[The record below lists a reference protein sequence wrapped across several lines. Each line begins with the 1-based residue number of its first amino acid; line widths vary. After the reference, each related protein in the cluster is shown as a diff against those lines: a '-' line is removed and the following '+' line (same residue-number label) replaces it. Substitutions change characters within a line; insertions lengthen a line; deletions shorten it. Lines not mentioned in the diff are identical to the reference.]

1 MKRKLPA
8 SMERTVDM
16 DSLADLKKELEE
28 EAETQNVPILR
39 EEERQ
44 LLLEAAESVNPKRIL
59 EVGTAIGYS
68 TLCLA
73 EHFPKAEIDTIEI
86 DALRNERALEVMEK
100 AGFSSRVHCHLGDA
114 GEIIPTLQG
123 PYDFIYL
130 DGPKGQYLR
139 QLKMMEPKLAENA
152 VIAADNVLFRGLVRS
167 GEPVAH
173 RYRTLVMRLREYL
186 AYVETNYDTT
196 VFEEGDGLAVSK
208 RIQNKEIKE
217 E

>member
-1 MKRKLPA
+1 
-8 SMERTVDM
+8 M
-16 DSLADLKKELEE
+16 DSLADLKKELEK
-28 EAETQNVPILR
+28 EAEGQNVPILR
-39 EEERQ
+39 EAERK
-44 LLLEAAESVNPKRIL
+44 LLLEAAELAKPKKIL

-86 DALRNERALEVMEK
+86 DGLRNERAMAVMER
-100 AGFSSRVHCHLGDA
+100 AGFTERVRCYLGDA
-114 GEIIPTLQG
+114 REILPTLYG
-123 PYDFIYL
+123 PYDFVYF

-139 QLKMMEPKLAENA
+139 QLEMIEPKLGENA

-167 GEPVAH
+167 SEPVEH

-196 VFEEGDGLAVSK
+196 VYEEGDGLAVSK
-208 RIQNKEIKE
+208 RIIRK
-217 E
+217 

>member
-1 MKRKLPA
+1 MKRKLPG
-8 SMERTVDM
+8 STERTAEM
-16 DSLADLKKELEE
+16 NSLKDLKKELEQ
-28 EAETQNVPILR
+28 EAEERNVPILR

-44 LLLEAAESVNPKRIL
+44 LLLEAAESASPKRIL

-86 DALRNERALEVMEK
+86 DALRNERALEVMEI
-100 AGFSSRVHCHLGDA
+100 AGFSSRVRCHLGDA
-114 GEIIPTLQG
+114 EEILPTLQG

-139 QLKMMEPKLAENA
+139 HLRLIEAKLAKNA

-167 GEPVAH
+167 GNPAPH
-173 RYRTLVMRLREYL
+173 RYRTIVMRLREYL
-186 AYVETNYDTT
+186 EYVETHYDTA

-208 RIQNKEIKE
+208 RIK
-217 E
+217 